1 MGGSARQRTGEMGGK
16 EGEGEGEEEAS
27 GRAGRGRG
35 GVDGHDNKASRGQF
49 SHVARASQIR
59 YQGHP
64 FLPRDS
70 QGGR

>member
-1 MGGSARQRTGEMGGK
+1 MVRWAVERVVGEKEEGAR
-16 EGEGEGEEEAS
+16 

-35 GVDGHDNKASRGQF
+35 GSDGHDNKASRGQF

-64 FLPRDS
+64 LLPLDS

>member
-1 MGGSARQRTGEMGGK
+1 MRQRVGAVGGR
-16 EGEGEGEEEAS
+16 EGGGGNGRGGEGAT

-35 GVDGHDNKASRGQF
+35 GGDGHDNKASRGQF

-64 FLPRDS
+64 FLPLHS